1 MSTADIIIG
10 PARVFHA
17 AVGTVL
23 PADSL
28 AYGAA
33 WTSPTGW
40 TEIGLTKTPITM
52 NRDLTTVDVMVEQS
66 TLPVKR
72 VATEEK
78 VAFETTLAE
87 ITADLLQLAMGGTVT
102 DTAAGASQVGKEEL
116 VAGGAAILPEYTWAI
131 EGLYE
136 TAAGV
141 KFPIRLQIYRATV
154 VLNGELQFGKADATG
169 IPLRIDALG
178 DLTKAVGAQLFKF
191 VKVLAAATS

>member
-17 AVGTVL
+17 AVGTAL
-23 PADSL
+23 PADSV

-33 WTSPTGW
+33 WTTPTGW

-78 VAFETTLAE
+78 VAFETTLVE

-116 VAGGAAILPEYTWAI
+116 VAGGQAILPEYTWAI
-131 EGLYE
+131 EGLYT

-141 KFPIRLQIYRATV
+141 NFPIRLQIYRATV
-154 VLNGELQFGKADATG
+154 VLNGELQFGKSEETG

-178 DLTKAVGAQLFKF
+178 DLSKTVGAQLFRF
-191 VKVLAAATS
+191 QRVLAAATG